1 MIKKS
6 KKKQAPKLNYTP
18 VYILTVCTII
28 TFLVMMIALSVTKE
42 PPRGEFVPPAFE
54 SMAQQGTPEVPE
66 ELEYSSPYR
75 DGMAYRFSV
84 CANVTMDSRSATVY
98 FTNAQENNVYLKL
111 RVLDENGKILGE
123 TGLLKPGEYVKDVQL
138 LRELPTGTGIRLK
151 IMSYIPDTYMSAGSV
166 VLHTTI
172 GTAS

>member
-1 MIKKS
+1 MIKK
-6 KKKQAPKLNYTP
+6 KQVTKSSDTP
-18 VYILTVCTII
+18 VYILGVLAVAAFI
-28 TFLVMMIALSVTKE
+28 VMMIALSVTKE

-54 SMAQQGTPEVPE
+54 SMALQGVPDVPA
-66 ELEYSSPYR
+66 ELAYSSPHR

-84 CANVTMDSRSATVY
+84 CANVTLDGSKATVY
-98 FTNAQENNVYLKL
+98 FTNAEENHVYLKL
-111 RVLDENGKILGE
+111 RVLDENDKILGE

-138 LRELPTGTGIRLK
+138 LRELPSGTEIRLK
-151 IMSYIPDTYMSAGSV
+151 IMGYVPDTYLSAGAV

>member
-1 MIKKS
+1 MSKKS

-18 VYILTVCTII
+18 VYILSVFAMAAFIM
-28 TFLVMMIALSVTKE
+28 MMIALSVTKE

-54 SMAQQGTPEVPE
+54 SMAQQGITDVPE
-66 ELEYSSPYR
+66 ELEHSSPYR

-98 FTNAQENNVYLKL
+98 FTNAEENDVYLKL
-111 RVLDENGKILGE
+111 R
-123 TGLLKPGEYVKDVQL
+123 
-138 LRELPTGTGIRLK
+138 ELPSGTGISLK

>member
-1 MIKKS
+1 MSKKS

-54 SMAQQGTPEVPE
+54 SMAQQGIPDVPE
-66 ELEYSSPYR
+66 ELEHSSPYR

-98 FTNAQENNVYLKL
+98 FTNAQENDVYLKL

-123 TGLLKPGEYVKDVQL
+123 TGLLKPGENVKDVQL
-138 LRELPTGTGIRLK
+138 LRELPSGTGISLK
-151 IMSYIPDTYMSAGSV
+151 IMSYVPDTYMSAGSV